1 MPMYEVTFYGRGGQG
16 SVTAAELLAI
26 AAFKDGLFCQAFPY
40 FGVER
45 RGAPVQAFC
54 RIDKKPIRLRSQI
67 YKSDLAVVQDPT
79 LLGLIN
85 LDVKENGIVLVN
97 SAKKIEHDDITF
109 KTINATKLALDI
121 IGKPIVNTVLLG
133 AIAKLGVVSIDSV
146 VEAVSERFK
155 GELGKKNV
163 EAVKKAYEVMR

>member
-1 MPMYEVTFYGRGGQG
+1 MPMYEVTFHGRGGQG

-54 RIDKKPIRLRSQI
+54 RIDRKPIRLRNQI
-67 YKSDLAVVQDPT
+67 YKSDLIVVQDST

-85 LDVKENGIVLVN
+85 LDIKENGIVLVN
-97 SAKKIEHDDITF
+97 SAKEIKQNDVEF
-109 KTINATKLALDI
+109 KTIDATNLALDI

-133 AIAKLGVVSIDSV
+133 AIAKLGIVSIESV
-146 VEAVSERFK
+146 VKAVSERFK